1 MLKETYI
8 SNIKNLPK
16 GVLIMKVT
24 RTEGHP
30 LSPSW
35 NLLNK
40 YKRKEITWDEFIVEF
55 KNEMESCSFCQIMMK
70 NVKEL
75 AKSRD
80 VYLCCYE
87 KQYPC
92 HRFLLMDM
100 INKME

>member
-16 GVLIMKVT
+16 GALIMKVT

-35 NLLNK
+35 DLLND
-40 YKRKEITWDEFIVEF
+40 YKSNKITWDEFTIRF
-55 KNEMESCSFCQIMMK
+55 KREMNVCSFCQTMMK
-70 NVKEL
+70 NIKEL
-75 AKSRD
+75 AKTKD

-87 KQYPC
+87 KNPPC

-100 INKME
+100 IKETE